1 MYELDEP
8 AGSDWDDLAGLLGSG
23 SVADLFTAEVGPP
36 RGWGPAFFESAGFQ
50 TVLDRPLTAPV
61 EADPLVPGDV
71 PDVPALV
78 EQTRPGP
85 FGERTIEM
93 GAFYGVRESGVLI
106 AIGGADIGLP
116 PGGPTA
122 FID

>member
-61 EADPLVPGDV
+61 EADPLVPGE
-71 PDVPALV
+71 PALV
-78 EQTRPGP
+78 EQTRSGP
-85 FGERTIEM
+85 FGECTIEM
-93 GAFYGVRESGVLI
+93 GAFYGVRENGVLI